1 MTAVYVHIPFCKQK
15 CKYCDFNSYAAASS
29 LYEVYIDALISEII
43 FRSSELRDLNVKSI
57 YIGGGTPT
65 LLTPFLLEKVLTS
78 IKKHFLVAKDAE
90 VSIEANPETLT
101 ADKAVALRQ
110 IGINRMSIGFQSL
123 DNDCLRALG
132 RKHTAK
138 QAINAF
144 KVARE
149 AGFDNINVD
158 LIFGAPGQSLAGW
171 ALTLEQAISLEP
183 EHVSCYG
190 LTVEPGTRLEH
201 EIASGKLKVADQD
214 LQSDMFVYAIKSLNE
229 SGYEHYEISNYA
241 KGGKQCKHNLVYWNN
256 GDYIG
261 FGAGAHSKI
270 GNKRFH
276 NVLGIEDYI
285 NSSRDYSYTE
295 GVLELTMEGEMSDT
309 IILGLRKMEGISL
322 KDFESSFGISLLN
335 LYAEQVKELIS
346 DGFVRIEN
354 GRLKLTQKGILL
366 GNEVFLRFI

>member
-1 MTAVYVHIPFCKQK
+1 MTAVYVHIPFCRQK

-29 LYEVYIDALISEII
+29 LYEAYIDALISEII
-43 FRSSELRDLNVKSI
+43 FRSSELRDLNIKSI

-214 LQSDMFVYAIKSLNE
+214 LQSDMFVYTIESLNE

-285 NSSRDYSYTE
+285 NSSRNYSYTE
-295 GVLELTMEGEMSDT
+295 GVLELTMKGEMSDT
-309 IILGLRKMEGISL
+309 IFLGLRKMEGVSL
-322 KDFESSFGISLLN
+322 KEFELSFGISLLN